1 MFGME
6 ILLPVGFMS
15 VLGLFYGGT
24 LAVSKLWFSRSQSGE
39 ELIDYID
46 DLLPQMQCAQC
57 GYPGCRPYAQAIADG
72 EATDLCPPGGETVAL
87 KLAELMGH
95 DPSVPSSFMST
106 TNIVRIVEEDCVGC
120 ARCIKVC
127 PVDAIVG
134 AELQMHTVL
143 EKFCTGCELCI
154 PECPVDC
161 IDLICVENE
170 PQAA

>member
-1 MFGME
+1 
-6 ILLPVGFMS
+6 
-15 VLGLFYGGT
+15 
-24 LAVSKLWFSRSQSGE
+24 
-39 ELIDYID
+39 
-46 DLLPQMQCAQC
+46 
-57 GYPGCRPYAQAIADG
+57 
-72 EATDLCPPGGETVAL
+72 
-87 KLAELMGH
+87 
-95 DPSVPSSFMST
+95 MST
-106 TNIVRIVEEDCVGC
+106 TSIVRIVEEDCVGC

-161 IDLICVENE
+161 IDLICDEDE

>member
-1 MFGME
+1 MIGFD
-6 ILLPVGFMS
+6 ILVPIGFMAA
-15 VLGLFYGGT
+15 LGLLYGGT
-24 LAVSKLWFSRSQSGE
+24 LALSKIWFARSHSD
-39 ELIDYID
+39 ELVDYID
-46 DLLPQMQCAQC
+46 NLLPQMQCAQC
-57 GYPGCRPYAQAIADG
+57 GFPGCRPYAEAVAGG
-72 EATDLCPPGGETVAL
+72 EATDLCPPGGENVAL
-87 KLAELMGH
+87 KLAELMGR
-95 DPSVPSSFMST
+95 DPSTPSRVMST
-106 TNIVRIVEEDCVGC
+106 TSIVRIVEEDCVGC

-161 IDLICVENE
+161 IDLICEEDE